1 MIKYKVGSDI
11 VAVNMSMEDFA
22 NSVSYAAAYVKTI
35 VGIGNNAAWA
45 ATLEALDHLR
55 QHPNF
60 RHMVKREFNFAI
72 VEFKAYEQRL
82 IHTTN
87 NRLFHVTDM
96 APEYRKRYGDITDRE
111 YYEYWAA
118 SGTTAYYRE
127 HQWVTSLWNKFRLS
141 LIAHHVPNEDIVA
154 WGMTADACLKTA
166 LSIYEN
172 SLLVAERENG
182 VPMTVLRAIFGSLS
196 IASVERRWDRAMMML
211 EPLTAGYELT
221 PTEQKN
227 IQNGVDQLSDAWSSC
242 ATLRQSLA
250 ETTEAYE
257 EVFRTKG
264 EMKKALRVIGEIY
277 EE

>member
-11 VAVNMSMEDFA
+11 VAVNMSMEAFA

-60 RHMVKREFNFAI
+60 RHMVKREFNFSI

-82 IHTTN
+82 INATN

-96 APEYRKRYGDITDRE
+96 APEYRKRYGDISDRE

-141 LIAHHVPNEDIVA
+141 LIDHHVPNEDIVA

-182 VPMTVLRAIFGSLS
+182 VPMTVLRTIFGSLS